1 MAAYNLYAAVDVS
14 LLTLGSSD
22 HPYQKGN
29 DSDHQQRM
37 DQTSRAVIEYT
48 EQPSNNE
55 DHGDQI

>member
-1 MAAYNLYAAVDVS
+1 MYAAVEVN
-14 LLTLGSSD
+14 LLTLGSPD
-22 HPYQKGN
+22 HSYKQGN

-48 EQPSNNE
+48 EQPSNDE